1 MHGLP
6 ALEIGALAAICA
18 ERDAFAVGRPGE
30 ALDRPVAARQAP
42 RASTCPRVLDE
53 QVRVPVDVAVSVV
66 SPVGAGDH
74 ARQRRGARRQR
85 ADGEARYGIGDGERQ
100 PASARRLR
108 EGADAVRQ
116 RRQLL
121 GLATLERH
129 CPDLFVAQE
138 EHAVALRRH
147 LRRGVA
153 HVA

>member
-1 MHGLP
+1 MRV
-6 ALEIGALAAICA
+6 IT
-18 ERDAFAVGRPGE
+18 
-30 ALDRPVAARQAP
+30 
-42 RASTCPRVLDE
+42 RASGG
-53 QVRVPVDVAVSVV
+53 VPAASG
-66 SPVGAGDH
+66 PTAK
-74 ARQRRGARRQR
+74 R
-85 ADGEARYGIGDGERQ
+85 AYRICDGERQ
-100 PASARRLR
+100 PASPRRLR